1 MDGLAQVER
10 IATGNSLRPRQ
21 VQIHPRIDKKKSGFG
36 LEKNILHF
44 VSAMIESRG
53 PSRTQVKIPGTLVD
67 GLVVA
72 RAENHWMAY
81 VTPYNAGHASEIKA
95 AMDMHPLTMDE
106 RKVRVLQSLCAREN
120 PPSCTQNSNEA
131 WRLEFFTLKV
141 ARARPPRRIRI
152 KLYLP

>member
-21 VQIHPRIDKKKSGFG
+21 VQIHPRIENLKPGLGF
-36 LEKNILHF
+36 EKNILHF
-44 VSAMIESRG
+44 VRVVIGSRG
-53 PSRTQVKIPGTLVD
+53 SSRAQVKIPGTLVD

-72 RAENHWMAY
+72 RPENHWMSY

-106 RKVRVLQSLCAREN
+106 RKVRVL
-120 PPSCTQNSNEA
+120 
-131 WRLEFFTLKV
+131 
-141 ARARPPRRIRI
+141 
-152 KLYLP
+152 